1 MEGGVVRPRKPVV
14 GLRKSPSE
22 ASAVLC
28 SVLGRR
34 LQGAPGKR
42 SRDAPSE
49 QTGVRRAHSQVRGRN
64 RAQVLAVVP
73 TQPGNNKQT
82 RKQFQKKIIIAD
94 FGEKVILSRSF

>member
-34 LQGAPGKR
+34 LQGAR
-42 SRDAPSE
+42 
-49 QTGVRRAHSQVRGRN
+49 GVRTVRARLRRGAGMLQASRPESEERAAKCVDATGRKCSLSCRRSQEIIN
-64 RAQVLAVVP
+64 RHE
-73 TQPGNNKQT
+73 NSF
-82 RKQFQKKIIIAD
+82 RKK
-94 FGEKVILSRSF
+94 